1 MEEVSEL
8 KLLKLGDGT
17 YIGDGT
23 SMAGGWYPHGNLYCI
38 LYTSVN
44 V

>member
-23 SMAGGWYPHGNLYCI
+23 SMAGGGTHMGIFTVFCI
-38 LYTSVN
+38 LL
-44 V
+44 